1 MKFMGF
7 LDGQKAVQYYD
18 LFKRTVCISQNVAF
32 SEKDEPNEVEFPPTT
47 PGLQLEGAQQN
58 VDSNP

>member
-1 MKFMGF
+1 MGF
-7 LDGQKAVQYYD
+7 LNGQKAVQCYD
-18 LFKRTVCISQNVAF
+18 LFKRTMRISWNVAF

-47 PGLQLEGAQQN
+47 PSLQLEGAQQN